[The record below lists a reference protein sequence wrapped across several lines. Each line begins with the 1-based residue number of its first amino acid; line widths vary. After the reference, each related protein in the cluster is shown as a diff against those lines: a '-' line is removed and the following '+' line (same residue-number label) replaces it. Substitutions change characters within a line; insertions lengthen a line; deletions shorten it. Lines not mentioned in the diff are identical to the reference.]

1 MASKMPKGKKSS
13 RIDFSGF
20 MDFAKDLDNINEKYL
35 RKAVENALVKTKDYL
50 NNETLKAMD
59 SSKFNFKADGASIE
73 SLFEIENMSIEWNG
87 YICKAFVGV
96 DLSKAPQTLILAVKG
111 SPRQAPDRK
120 IYNAMKGKGKTKK
133 QVEKIQEEEFY
144 KVIWEGLIDG

>member
-20 MDFAKDLDNINEKYL
+20 MDFAKELDNINEKYL
-35 RKAVENALVKTKDYL
+35 RKAVENALQKTKDYL

-59 SSKFNFKADGASIE
+59 TSKFNFKNEGESIK
-73 SLFEIENMSIEWNG
+73 SLFEIEDMQVEWNG

-111 SPRQAPDRK
+111 SPRQTADKK
-120 IYNAMKGKGKTKK
+120 IYNAMKGKGKHKK
-133 QVEKIQEEEFY
+133 EVEKIQQEEFY
-144 KVIWEGLIDG
+144 IVLQEGLKNG

>member
-1 MASKMPKGKKSS
+1 MASKMPKGKRSS

-20 MDFAKDLDNINEKYL
+20 MDLAKDIDNISEKYL

-59 SSKFNFKADGASIE
+59 SSKFDFKDDGESIK
-73 SLFEIENMSIEWNG
+73 SLFEIEDMPIEWNG

-96 DLSKAPQTLILAVKG
+96 DLSKAPQTLILAVVG
-111 SPRQAPDRK
+111 SPKQSADRN
-120 IYNAMKGKGKTKK
+120 IYNALKGKGKHKK
-133 QVEKIQEEEFY
+133 VVMKIQEEEFY
-144 KVIWEGLIDG
+144 KVLQEGLLDG